1 MIRIINLLMA
11 GFIYV
16 CVGTVVTLV
25 VGLGWLA
32 SQGFLTSERLLPAIA
47 ALHGIDPYAA
57 EKEAAAAAKKN
68 IETPSPDQIA
78 QQRFASDLNRDLR
91 DQALAKALLE
101 LKNLQTSVKTERD
114 RFDQQYESFRSELDG
129 LRKRVTDTSVQEVQQ
144 TLEALDP
151 KQSKD
156 QMLRIL
162 EDRDLPAEQGLQRVV
177 AIVKGMPI
185 DKRKKILAEFKTGE
199 EAKWLATILKQI
211 GDGVPETALLD
222 DAKRRLDELKPR
234 KK

>member
-1 MIRIINLLMA
+1 MIRILNLLMA
-11 GFIYV
+11 GFIYL
-16 CVGTVVTLV
+16 CVATTISLAIGAA
-25 VGLGWLA
+25 WMA
-32 SQGFLTSERLLPAIA
+32 SQGFFAPERMMPALA

-57 EKEAAAAAKKN
+57 EKEAAAAAKKGA
-68 IETPSPDQIA
+68 ETPSPDQIA
-78 QQRFASDLNRDLR
+78 QTRFASDLNRDLR

-101 LKNLQTSVKTERD
+101 LRNLQAAVRTERE

-151 KQSKD
+151 KQSKE
-156 QMLRIL
+156 QLLRIL
-162 EDRDLPAEQGLQRVV
+162 EDKDAPAEQGLQRVV

-185 DKRKKILAEFKTGE
+185 DKRKKILSEFKNNE

-222 DAKRRLDELKPR
+222 EARKRLDELKPR
-234 KK
+234 RK

>member
-1 MIRIINLLMA
+1 MIRILNLLMA
-11 GFIYV
+11 GFIYL
-16 CVGTVVTLV
+16 CVGTVVFLSIGV
-25 VGLGWLA
+25 VWLI
-32 SQGFLTSERLLPAIA
+32 SQGLFAQERWMPALA
-47 ALHGIDPYAA
+47 ALHGVDPYAA
-57 EKEAAAAAKKN
+57 AKEAAAAAKKGV
-68 IETPSPDQIA
+68 ESPSPDQLA
-78 QQRFASDLNRDLR
+78 QLRFARDLDRDLR

-101 LKNLQTSVKTERD
+101 LRNLQAAVRTERA

-144 TLEALDP
+144 TLESLDP

-162 EDRDLPAEQGLQRVV
+162 EDKDLPPEQGLQRVV
-177 AIVKGMPI
+177 AIIKGMPI
-185 DKRKKILAEFKTGE
+185 DKRKKILSEFKSE
-199 EAKWLATILKQI
+199 LESKWLATLLKQI

-222 DAKRRLDELKPR
+222 DASRRLDELKPR